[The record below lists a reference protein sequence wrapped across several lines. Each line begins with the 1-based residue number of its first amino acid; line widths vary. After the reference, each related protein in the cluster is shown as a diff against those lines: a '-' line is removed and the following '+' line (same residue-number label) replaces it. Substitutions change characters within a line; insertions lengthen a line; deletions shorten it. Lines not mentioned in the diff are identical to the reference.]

1 MSREALQSEID
12 EAEQE
17 LSALLER
24 LINAPVKKTVKEH
37 ADSIS
42 FNLKQDFDKG
52 ITGVK
57 SDARKNK
64 EAFEETGERVSDIA
78 HGVNRLEQAAGALER
93 EVQQVHLQLT
103 QTLSEQ
109 AVQALKAI
117 AAMDE
122 RQGGL
127 AKAQVQ
133 HSVNAI
139 NGLGNSIQQQHELQM
154 NTIAR
159 VSSQLE
165 KLASQVAQQMV
176 SNDEAHKAAKTRFA
190 IVCGLS
196 GLSLLLI
203 GAAVFKLFIG

>member
-52 ITGVK
+52 ITGIK
-57 SDARKNK
+57 SEARKNK

-78 HGVNRLEQAAGALER
+78 HGVNRLEQATGALER
-93 EVQQVHLQLT
+93 EVQQRHEQLT
-103 QTLSEQ
+103 QTVFEQ
-109 AVQALKAI
+109 AVQALQAI

-122 RQGGL
+122 RQGAL

-133 HSVNAI
+133 HSVAAI

-154 NTIAR
+154 KAITR
-159 VSSQLE
+159 VSMQLE
-165 KLASQVAQQMV
+165 LLATHVAQQQA
-176 SNDEAHKAAKTRFA
+176 SSEDAQKAAATRFS